1 MAQHPQVPRAAR
13 VLHAAP
19 GSHRPLH
26 HRSAWHRPIGQDNVI
41 DLIAAERS
49 SATVSVSVVVP
60 TLNEA
65 ANLPTVLA
73 RIPNWID
80 EIIVVDGLSTD
91 NTVAVARSCRPEVR
105 VVLETTP
112 GKGAALRAGFAA
124 AQGDI
129 IVMIDADGST
139 DPGEIPLFVGALLT
153 GADVAV
159 GSRFVQGGGTADMG
173 PLRKFGNWVFTRAV
187 RIGFGARYSDL
198 CYGYTAFWADMLP
211 WLDGEYTGFEVETL
225 LHIRA
230 LRAEMLVAEVP
241 SFESERIHGTSNLN
255 TLRDGFRV
263 LRSIVTEWCSHH
275 IRRDEVMV
283 ADVDRTRRAR
293 SLVLLDQRVDVAM
306 ALR

>member
-1 MAQHPQVPRAAR
+1 MARHPQHPHTSAPAHAPQRA
-13 VLHAAP
+13 
-19 GSHRPLH
+19 LH
-26 HRSAWHRPIGQDNVI
+26 HRSAWHRPAVQDNVI
-41 DLIAAERS
+41 DLVAEERAG
-49 SATVSVSVVVP
+49 ATVSVSVVVP

-65 ANLPTVLA
+65 ANLPTVLT
-73 RIPNWID
+73 RIPTWID

-91 NTVAVARSCRPEVR
+91 DTVEVARACRSDVR

-124 AQGDI
+124 ARGDI

-263 LRSIVTEWCSHH
+263 LRSIVTEWIAHH
-275 IRRDEVMV
+275 VRRDEVMV

-293 SLVLLDQRVDVAM
+293 SLLLLDRELDLDIAM
-306 ALR
+306 AVR